1 MSKNFDKEIKS
12 IIKKSNGFVKRVDP
26 DSDPQQ
32 YKNTSVGGNTYH
44 QVPES
49 NEGGGVKGDPYGE
62 MADTI
67 IRTWDEENRCFVPA
81 GKMRVPD
88 SVAFK
93 NKSPYFL
100 EQKAKERE
108 FKRNK
113 QKNNN
118 NNMIDTDNL
127 EKTAEDR
134 KDTSDV
140 AEHKNTP
147 EAQLEKL
154 LLERGV
160 SSNVVGQVME
170 SMLNSTGNTADSAE
184 EDVEESMETP
194 VKDIEE
200 SMETPVKDIPKHKTP
215 SLFTEVAEEEFAHAA
230 STNDTSPM
238 PSGITNNMVNNASIK
253 VTIENAAGTFITHY
267 YSVTALTQTVI
278 CTYNKNQDTL
288 FIPAR
293 SKSREDTFILRTD
306 NNEYELLY
314 GGEQMEIPDTELGLL
329 VFYQKD

>member
-12 IIKKSNGFVKRVDP
+12 IIRKSNGLVKRVDV

-32 YKNTSVGGNTYH
+32 YKSTSVGGNTYH

-49 NEGGGVKGDPYGE
+49 DEGGGVKGDPYGE
-62 MADTI
+62 MADTV

-108 FKRNK
+108 VGRSK
-113 QKNNN
+113 QNN
-118 NNMIDTDNL
+118 NNMTDTDNL
-127 EKTAEDR
+127 EKTAEDIS
-134 KDTSDV
+134 DTSEDTENKD
-140 AEHKNTP
+140 AP

-170 SMLNSTGNTADSAE
+170 SMLNNTAESVE
-184 EDVEESMETP
+184 KDVEES
-194 VKDIEE
+194 V
-200 SMETPVKDIPKHKTP
+200 ETPVKDIPKQKAPT
-215 SLFTEVAEEEFAHAA
+215 LFTEVAEEEFEHAA

-238 PSGITNNMVNNASIK
+238 PSGITNNMVNNTSIK

-267 YSVTALTQTVI
+267 HSVTALTQTVI

-293 SKSREDTFILRTD
+293 SKSQEDTFTLRTD

-314 GGEQMEIPDTELGLL
+314 GGEQMEVPDTELGLL